1 MFTDVSNQANMLLVS
16 LKEIIRN
23 FQEKNVHFQTQ
34 VEKLTI
40 KNQQLIISNKKLCS
54 QLNCLKEDLKRKYAK
69 LVS

>member
-1 MFTDVSNQANMLLVS
+1 MLLIN
-16 LKEIIRN
+16 LEEIIGDL
-23 FQEKNVHFQTQ
+23 QCKNVCFKTQ
-34 VEKLTI
+34 VEKLKI